1 MGTLVQDVKYGLRM
15 LAKKPAFTAV
25 PVLTLALGIGANT
38 AIFSVIDASLLR
50 PLPYQHS
57 ERLVNLT
64 MRFRRGSRFV
74 VAPHF
79 VAWRDQSN
87 LLDGFGAF
95 GFGFN
100 GYGDGANLTGMGEP
114 VRIKIAPITVGFFRL
129 LGVTSI
135 AGRDFLTEEGE
146 RGRSRVLILSAGVWR
161 QNFGGNPDVIGKTVN
176 LDGTPYTVVGVMP
189 AGLVYPPGEA
199 WVPEVLDA
207 TNSLPSSP
215 DFPLLTVIGRLK
227 TATSIEQAQIGRASC
242 RERVE
247 ISVVAGALKKKI
259 AEDVD

>member
-15 LAKKPAFTAV
+15 LAKKPGFTAV
-25 PVLTLALGIGANT
+25 AVLTLALGIGANT

-79 VAWRDQSN
+79 VAWRGQ
-87 LLDGFGAF
+87 
-95 GFGFN
+95 
-100 GYGDGANLTGMGEP
+100 
-114 VRIKIAPITVGFFRL
+114 
-129 LGVTSI
+129 
-135 AGRDFLTEEGE
+135 
-146 RGRSRVLILSAGVWR
+146 SRVLILSAGVWR

-227 TATSIEQAQIGRASC
+227 TATSIEQARSELQLVTDRFNKQVTPSGRAHAFSQA
-242 RERVE
+242 RVE
-247 ISVVAGALKKKI
+247 VVPLHALRVGDVRALLFILLAAVSFVLLIASANVANLLLVRAAGRAREVAIRAAL
-259 AEDVD
+259 